1 MAERDEFGAFLIG
14 FVIGGLTGAV
24 VSLLFAPQSGEETR
38 VIIKERAIELGDR
51 ANETAHTL
59 SHEVESR
66 TGEYRT
72 KAEEL
77 AAKARTGAEDLAT
90 KARSGVEDLSKKG
103 TAVFEEQKSKI
114 TEVVSSISK
123 PKGEAPQ
130 AE

>member
-1 MAERDEFGAFLIG
+1 MADRDEFGAFLIG

-38 VIIKERAIELGDR
+38 VYIKERAIELGDQ
-51 ANETAHTL
+51 ATETAQTV
-59 SHEVESR
+59 SKEVEVR
-66 TGEYRT
+66 AGEYRT

-77 AAKARTGAEDLAT
+77 AAKARASVD
-90 KARSGVEDLSKKG
+90 DLSKKG

-114 TEVVSSISK
+114 NEVVQTMSK
-123 PKGEAPQ
+123 PKNETQ

>member
-59 SHEVESR
+59 GKEVETRAS
-66 TGEYRT
+66 EYRT

-77 AAKARTGAEDLAT
+77 AVKARTGAEEVAA
-90 KARSGVEDLSKKG
+90 KARTGVEDISKKG
-103 TAVFEEQKSKI
+103 ATVLEEQKSKI
-114 TEVVSSISK
+114 TQVVSSISK
-123 PKGEAPQ
+123 PKNEAQ
-130 AE
+130 TE

>member
-59 SHEVESR
+59 SKEVETR
-66 TGEYRT
+66 AGDYRT
-72 KAEEL
+72 KAEDL
-77 AAKARTGAEDLAT
+77 AVKART
-90 KARSGVEDLSKKG
+90 GVEDLSKKG
-103 TAVFEEQKSKI
+103 ATVFEEQKSKI
-114 TEVVSSISK
+114 TEVVSSIAK
-123 PKGEAPQ
+123 PKNETQ
-130 AE
+130 SE